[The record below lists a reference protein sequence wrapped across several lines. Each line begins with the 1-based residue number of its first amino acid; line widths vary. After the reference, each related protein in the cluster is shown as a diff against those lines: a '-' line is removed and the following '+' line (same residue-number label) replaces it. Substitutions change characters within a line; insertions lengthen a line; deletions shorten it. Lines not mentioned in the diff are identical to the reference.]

1 MIRGAFIRNENVV
14 MKTQKN
20 ADDAK
25 DRICLTERPGH
36 RLEAWLSAT
45 FYLISHLS
53 FISEKRVGNNA
64 LCPLKHKMSAV
75 ILEKSV
81 LSDKGYL

>member
-1 MIRGAFIRNENVV
+1 MRDENVV
-14 MKTQKN
+14 TKKKTLTMQ
-20 ADDAK
+20 K

-36 RLEAWLSAT
+36 RLEAWLSAI

-53 FISEKRVGNNA
+53 FISEKKRVGNNA

-75 ILEKSV
+75 ILEISV
-81 LSDKGYL
+81 LSDKEYL